1 MVEINARNI
10 FSSNDMETA
19 RGSGGGGYL
28 VVLLAEPSK
37 HAQSGDLRVFSIAKH
52 VNNI

>member
-10 FSSNDMETA
+10 FSSNDVETA
-19 RGSGGGGYL
+19 GLGGGYL

-37 HAQSGDLRVFSIAKH
+37 HAQSGVLSVFSIAKH